1 MAPPRTGVR
10 EFHARA
16 GWFAALLLLWGA
28 CYFGIGGSGLARRAR
43 DVAAP
48 LDAAVPFLGWT
59 VWIYLA
65 GLLLIIA
72 PLFMLRDLGQFR
84 ITARCYALA
93 ILASLACF
101 ATLPS
106 SSASLRAAVAVSELP
121 LLTAWAVR
129 ALQDID
135 PPVNLFPSLH
145 VSLSALAA
153 WSIAEATPRWRQVW
167 RLALALVAISVV
179 TAKQHTL
186 LDVGG
191 GLALAA
197 AARSTARGR
206 PAFRHD
212 EWATFAALAAVFALF
227 CLIWWRARELPG
239 LSLDAA
245 GPSAGIAAV
254 LHGNTPA
261 NFTARPSCPALL
273 ARASCPA
280 AG

>member
-1 MAPPRTGVR
+1 MAPPRTAVR
-10 EFHARA
+10 EFHTRA
-16 GWFAALLLLWGA
+16 GWLLALLLLWGA
-28 CYFGIGGSGLARRAR
+28 GYFGIGGSGLAGRAR
-43 DVAAP
+43 DLAAP

-59 VWIYLA
+59 VWIYFA

-72 PLFMLRDLGQFR
+72 PLFMLRDLQQFR

-106 SSASLRAAVAVSELP
+106 SSASLRAAAAVSELP
-121 LLTAWAVR
+121 LLTAWAIR
-129 ALQDID
+129 ALQNID

-153 WSIAEATPRWRQVW
+153 WSIAEATPRWRQTW
-167 RLALALVAISVV
+167 RLALTLVAMSVV

-186 LDVGG
+186 LDVAG

-197 AARSTARGR
+197 AARSTAHGR
-206 PAFRHD
+206 PAFRLD

-227 CLIWWRARELPG
+227 CLIWWRAGELPG
-239 LSLDAA
+239 LSPDAA
-245 GPSAGIAAV
+245 GLSTGTASV
-254 LHGNTPA
+254 LYGGMPA
-261 NFTARPSCPALL
+261 SFTAGPS
-273 ARASCPA
+273 
-280 AG
+280 